1 MTRKFGVNVHSLIP
15 FDDKFRLDEAAFRKH
30 LRRLGEAGVSVYIGA
45 AGAAEGNTLTREE
58 RDRALA
64 IAVEEL
70 KGKVTV
76 RAAGVEPRD
85 VREMVEF
92 LKSAEALKVDAA
104 QIYSMDMGHG
114 VLPNRRE
121 IENFFFSSIE
131 ATSLPVTISNQ
142 RKVGY
147 VIPLDFVE
155 VLTKRYPNFV
165 GYAYDVNDM
174 FYMIELIRRF
184 GDRLEIY
191 ASGVGNALFAF
202 GMGAHGF
209 QGMEGNIAPKL
220 VQSVVTGYVTQNIP
234 LMHESFRKMMQ
245 LHAILKGPVREN
257 QRAIKP
263 VLNTYGLG
271 GGQIR
276 PPRIAISGDEL
287 ETVLDA
293 IEALQIPEMADWKR
307 QK

>member
-1 MTRKFGVNVHSLIP
+1 MTKKYGVNVHSLIP
-15 FDDKFRLDEAAFRKH
+15 FDSKFRLDEIAFRKH
-30 LRRLGEAGVSVYIGA
+30 LRRLGEAGVAVYIGA

-58 RDRALA
+58 RDQALA

-70 KGKVTV
+70 KGKVIV
-76 RAAGVEPRD
+76 RAAGVEPRNAS
-85 VREMVEF
+85 EMVEF

-114 VLPNRRE
+114 VLPSRKE
-121 IENFFFSSIE
+121 VENFFFASIE

-147 VIPLDFVE
+147 PIPLDFIE
-155 VLTKRYPNFV
+155 TLIKRYPNFV
-165 GYAYDVNDM
+165 GYAYDVNDI
-174 FYMIELIRRF
+174 FYMMELIRRF

-191 ASGVGNALFAF
+191 CSGVGNALFTF
-202 GMGAHGF
+202 GMGGNGF

-234 LMHESFRKMMQ
+234 LMHESFRKMMM
-245 LHAILKGPVREN
+245 LHSILRGPVREN

-263 VLNTYGLG
+263 VLNTYGLSG
-271 GGQIR
+271 GNIR

-287 ETVLDA
+287 DEVLRA
-293 IEALQIPEMADWKR
+293 IDALQIPEMADWKR
-307 QK
+307 Q